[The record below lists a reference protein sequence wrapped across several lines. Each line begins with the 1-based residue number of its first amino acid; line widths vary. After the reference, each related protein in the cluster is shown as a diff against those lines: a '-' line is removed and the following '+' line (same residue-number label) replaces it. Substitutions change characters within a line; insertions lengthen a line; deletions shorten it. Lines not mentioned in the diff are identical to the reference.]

1 MAAARAVVSA
11 ATEVLIAAARAVVSD
26 AIAAARAVASAVIAA
41 ERASVSLLI
50 ARAVFCGRLPIG
62 VDRSVASS
70 DEVIDS
76 FNTVN
81 RCSTSAAVVAPVPAV
96 ALNGPITPL
105 VET

>member
-1 MAAARAVVSA
+1 MAAARAVASA

-41 ERASVSLLI
+41 DRASVSLLI

-76 FNTVN
+76 FSTPNK
-81 RCSTSAAVVAPVPAV
+81 CATSAAVVPAVPAA
-96 ALNGPITPL
+96 ALKGPVIPL
-105 VET
+105 VEM